1 MNCQPWLGEGM
12 PAPTIAAIA
21 ERAGVAV
28 STVSRALS
36 NPTRVNIQ
44 TRHRIEEIA
53 REVGYLPRGRVRTR
67 SVAVVVAD
75 IGNPFYFGI
84 IRGTQHQLRAA
95 DYSLTLLDT
104 EESGDLEA
112 DLIER
117 QRPNIDGV
125 VLAASRLSDAA
136 IAALALTVP
145 VVVINRNVPTVPSVV
160 IDTPSGMEQALEHL
174 VSLGHREIAYVS
186 GPERSWPNAVRWRAL
201 EAAAI
206 RHGVKLGRIG
216 PFAPRRTSGTAAAD
230 ALVNSG
236 ATAAIAYNDLVAIGM
251 LARLAERGV
260 SVPHDMSIIGCDD
273 IFGADFCSPALTT
286 VTAPIEQAARVAV
299 TLLLGSL
306 ESRPGGKRDGVL
318 LPTHLTVRGSTGPLA

>member
-1 MNCQPWLGEGM
+1 MNCQPWLGDGM
-12 PAPTIAAIA
+12 SAPTIAAIA

-36 NPTRVNIQ
+36 NPTRVNIT

-53 REVGYLPRGRVRTR
+53 REVGYLPRGRIRTR

-117 QRPNIDGV
+117 LRPNIDGV
-125 VLAASRLSDAA
+125 VLAASRLSDSA
-136 IAALALTVP
+136 IAALARTIP
-145 VVVINRNVPTVPSVV
+145 VVVINRNVPSVPSVV
-160 IDTPSGMEQALEHL
+160 IDTPSGMDQALEHL
-174 VSLGHREIAYVS
+174 VSLGHREIVYVS

-201 EAAAI
+201 EAGAK
-206 RHGVKLGRIG
+206 RLDVKLGRIG

-230 ALVNSG
+230 ALVNSR

-251 LARLAERGV
+251 LARLAERGI
-260 SVPHDMSIIGCDD
+260 SVPGALSIVGCDD
-273 IFGADFCSPALTT
+273 IFGADFCSPSLTT

-318 LPTHLTVRGSTGPLA
+318 LPTHLTVRGSTGVRA